1 MVYDVPKIGV
11 VKEEDTMTYRHYLN
25 VLFFIFVFQTV
36 CYAGEVQM
44 GRGSIIPEFSG
55 KIDEFLTTNHFPD
68 AALAFNVKKATIEQ
82 DSNGKPFLDVTVD
95 WKYNDVFFDS
105 LERLF
110 TEYKDL
116 LKTEAE
122 KEGYRCKVVLRNEF
136 RVPCDVGVDVV
147 LRKFYLSAQGNNGI
161 FDPDRIFPIILRYV
175 LKNSENKV
183 VQQGDLEWRGMIT
196 LYDPLN
202 PLGWNK
208 KYNYNLSLPFFRTSG
223 TLFLTEEAQ
232 ELYGKF
238 KSYGL
243 TVGESGEGVGKI
255 YDLVEMKSLGKKQTK
270 IKLPINITPEEIKQV
285 EILVANE
292 TKWQED
298 KQRKEEEER
307 IDREKAAKE
316 EARIKTPK
324 YKREV
329 IAEELCQQYE
339 ALSQANQA
347 FKHQNEVDLATG
359 TTNLYERRQ
368 LGAAK
373 LYLEQEIARL
383 KKEYKKLGG
392 GDFSRKKQ
400 CE

>member
-1 MVYDVPKIGV
+1 
-11 VKEEDTMTYRHYLN
+11 MTYRHYLN

-44 GRGSIIPEFSG
+44 GSRSIIPEFSG
-55 KIDEFLTTNHFPD
+55 KLDEFLSTNPFPD
-68 AALAFNVKKATIEQ
+68 AALVFNVKKATVEQ
-82 DSNGKPFLDVTVD
+82 DSNGKSFLDVTVD
-95 WKYNDVFFDS
+95 WKYNEVFFVS
-105 LERLF
+105 LDRLF

-122 KEGYRCKVVLRNEF
+122 KAGDGYSVVLKNEF
-136 RVPCDVGVDVV
+136 RVPRDVGVNIL
-147 LRKFYLSAQGNNGI
+147 LRKLYLSAQGN
-161 FDPDRIFPIILRYV
+161 DRLFVPNTTFPIILRYV

-183 VQQGDLEWRGMIT
+183 VQQGFLKWSGVIT
-196 LYDPLN
+196 VHGN
-202 PLGWNK
+202 PYG
-208 KYNYNLSLPFFRTSG
+208 NYYRVSLPFTITSKG
-223 TLFLTEEAQ
+223 QFLDEWAK

-238 KSYGL
+238 ESYGL

-270 IKLPINITPEEIKQV
+270 IKLPVDVEPEEIKQV

-316 EARIKTPK
+316 EARINSPK
-324 YKREV
+324 YKRGV
-329 IAEELCQQYE
+329 IAEELCQQYN
-339 ALSQANQA
+339 ALNQANQA
-347 FKHQNEVDLATG
+347 IKNQNEIDLTSG

-373 LYLEQEIARL
+373 LYIEKDIERL

-392 GDFSRKKQ
+392 GEFSRKKQ